1 MKNLTAQAETNMD
14 TLKRLKAEN
23 VRLEGQLIEQRDGDD
38 AKVKTHAKQW
48 ESTVEDLTK
57 ELKDARATI
66 VERDTIF

>member
-38 AKVKTHAKQW
+38 AKVNLPY
-48 ESTVEDLTK
+48 ED
-57 ELKDARATI
+57 
-66 VERDTIF
+66 F